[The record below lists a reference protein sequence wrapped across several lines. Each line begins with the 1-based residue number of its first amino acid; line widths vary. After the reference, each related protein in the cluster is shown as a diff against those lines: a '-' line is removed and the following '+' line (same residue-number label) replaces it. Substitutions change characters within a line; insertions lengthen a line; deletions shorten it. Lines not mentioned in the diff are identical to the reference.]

1 MRNLPEYLKE
11 NGITLPK
18 EEYVFINNGTD
29 SDSEIQNTQGET
41 SNTQSHA
48 VQGETSNGET
58 QGGRNVQSHPR
69 DVCRSGDSSNTST
82 LDSDRGGCRVHV
94 SEVSVNIER
103 EDTSSSNM
111 SSLPRSDHTTSLP
124 RTDPTSTANQDTDSS
139 SCLNSIENHPMSS
152 LSETNTAKTD
162 GHKGDSK
169 QRSLNL
175 GPGSSAP
182 FGGPTAQ
189 GAIIATRIQIRP
201 TGNKN
206 IVSGRENP
214 AYDSG
219 SETSSLGNPV

>member
-1 MRNLPEYLKE
+1 MRNLPEYLKQ

-48 VQGETSNGET
+48 EQGETSNGET
-58 QGGRNVQSHPR
+58 QGGSNVQSHPR
-69 DVCRSGDSSNTST
+69 DLYRSGDSSNTST
-82 LDSDRGGCRVHV
+82 LDSERGGGRVHV
-94 SEVSVNIER
+94 SEVPVNIER

-111 SSLPRSDHTTSLP
+111 SSLPRSDHTSSLP
-124 RTDPTSTANQDTDSS
+124 RADPVSTATHNTASGS
-139 SCLNSIENHPMSS
+139 NSIESHPMSS

-162 GHKGDSK
+162 GDKGDSK

-175 GPGSSAP
+175 SGSSAS
-182 FGGPTAQ
+182 FSGPTAQ